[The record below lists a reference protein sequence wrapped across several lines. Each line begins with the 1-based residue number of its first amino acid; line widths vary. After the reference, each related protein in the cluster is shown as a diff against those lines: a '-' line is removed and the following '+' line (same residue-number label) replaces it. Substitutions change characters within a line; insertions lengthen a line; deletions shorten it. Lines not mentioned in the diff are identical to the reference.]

1 MNKVFIYLCLL
12 VLLCTVNLAQASI
25 ASIFSGVS
33 HAAVAGTK
41 AGMANGA
48 AQAGSSPAIFIAAG
62 FGALLLLA
70 L

>member
-1 MNKVFIYLCLL
+1 MNKLFICLCLL
-12 VLLCTVNLAQASI
+12 VLLCTVNLAQAQW
-25 ASIFSGVS
+25 AAIFNGAT
-33 HAAVAGTK
+33 HAAVAGAK

-48 AQAGSSPAIFIAAG
+48 AQAGSSPAMFIAAG